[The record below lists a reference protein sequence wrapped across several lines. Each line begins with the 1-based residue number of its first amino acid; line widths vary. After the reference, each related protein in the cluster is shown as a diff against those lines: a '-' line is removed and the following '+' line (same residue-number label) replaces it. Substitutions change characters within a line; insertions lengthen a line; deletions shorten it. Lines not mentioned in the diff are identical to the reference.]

1 MAIDFTPAKSGFS
14 RVFLIDGRARPDHAP
29 EYQSCLMAGTPEQTF
44 GDVERIECPAPDA
57 YGQFD
62 EVGRIQGAI
71 ERATFNLTG
80 RYAADVA
87 SALLE
92 IARRRCPADVQV
104 HFGACTDP
112 RIFNTFTK
120 NVIIEDAIL
129 TNWSTD
135 TDMGS
140 LSSDENSPVSETAD
154 VSAQEFYEVLP
165 ITFALRGADVVT
177 NPLVDVVFCSVV
189 SCGDCEDEDQGCDII
204 YAVGDSSPGSPGTAP
219 DVIYSTDEGATL
231 AADEI
236 TTLTNVQNADAVACL
251 GDYVLVVSND
261 EAFLHYKLKATINAG
276 TAGGWTEIAT
286 GFVGANNPKDMWS
299 VGNYVFIVGDNG
311 YVYGTAD
318 ATVGVTVLD
327 AGVATT
333 EDLLAVHA
341 LNDDFAVAVGAN
353 GAIVATEN
361 QTVWRLIDP
370 PTGISDDF
378 LCVWVKNKNEWWI
391 GSDAGNVYYTLDGGT
406 NWTAKALPVTLSAVY
421 DLAFATESVAY
432 LSGQTA
438 TPAGRFLR
446 SYNGGYDWVVL
457 PEGAAALPASDNVAA
472 LAACVHDA
480 NFAVGVGLADDAAD
494 GVFMVGRD

>member
-1 MAIDFTPAKSGFS
+1 
-14 RVFLIDGRARPDHAP
+14 
-29 EYQSCLMAGTPEQTF
+29 
-44 GDVERIECPAPDA
+44 
-57 YGQFD
+57 
-62 EVGRIQGAI
+62 
-71 ERATFNLTG
+71 
-80 RYAADVA
+80 
-87 SALLE
+87 
-92 IARRRCPADVQV
+92 
-104 HFGACTDP
+104 
-112 RIFNTFTK
+112 
-120 NVIIEDAIL
+120 
-129 TNWSTD
+129 
-135 TDMGS
+135 
-140 LSSDENSPVSETAD
+140 
-154 VSAQEFYEVLP
+154 
-165 ITFALRGADVVT
+165 
-177 NPLVDVVFCSVV
+177 
-189 SCGDCEDEDQGCDII
+189 
-204 YAVGDSSPGSPGTAP
+204 
-219 DVIYSTDEGATL
+219 
-231 AADEI
+231 
-236 TTLTNVQNADAVACL
+236 
-251 GDYVLVVSND
+251 
-261 EAFLHYKLKATINAG
+261 
-276 TAGGWTEIAT
+276 
-286 GFVGANNPKDMWS
+286 
-299 VGNYVFIVGDNG
+299 
-311 YVYGTAD
+311 VYGTAD

-391 GSDAGNVYYTLDGGT
+391 GSDAGNVYYTLDGGAT
-406 NWTAKALPVTLSAVY
+406 WTAKALPVTLSAVY